1 MSPLGAPSI
10 DLRLCRPSGH
20 PSFAAWIAARSA
32 EESNVTELFTLAAG
46 CFWSVEMVFQRVPG
60 VVATRVGYAGGSVA
74 NPSYEDVTTGRTG
87 HTEAVEVTF
96 NPSTVGYEEL
106 LQLFWAIHNPTDAR
120 CQGNDC
126 GSQYRTAILYHN
138 MEQKRMIDLSIAAFE
153 ASRTDGKRVVTEL
166 LATPPANFW
175 PAEDYHQQYLE
186 LRGQDASKGS
196 LAPIQCYG
204 DRGPIKKMDKP
215 AIKAILQKDL

>member
-1 MSPLGAPSI
+1 MLV
-10 DLRLCRPSGH
+10 LVLLLLCTAL
-20 PSFAAWIAARSA
+20 AAA
-32 EESNVTELFTLAAG
+32 EGSTERFTLAAG
-46 CFWSVEMVFQRVPG
+46 CFWSVEMAFQRVPG
-60 VVATRVGYAGGSVA
+60 VVSTRVGYAGGTKA

-96 NPSTVGYEEL
+96 DPSVVAYEEL
-106 LQLFWAIHNPTDAR
+106 LQLFWAIHDPTDAR

-126 GSQYRTAILYHN
+126 GSQYRTAILYHSE
-138 MEQKRMIDLSIAAFE
+138 EQKQKIDLSIADYE
-153 ASRTDGKRVVTEL
+153 ANLTGGQKVATEL
-166 LATPPANFW
+166 LATPPAKFW
-175 PAEDYHQQYLE
+175 EAEAYHQQYLE

-215 AIKAILQKDL
+215 AIKAILQRDL